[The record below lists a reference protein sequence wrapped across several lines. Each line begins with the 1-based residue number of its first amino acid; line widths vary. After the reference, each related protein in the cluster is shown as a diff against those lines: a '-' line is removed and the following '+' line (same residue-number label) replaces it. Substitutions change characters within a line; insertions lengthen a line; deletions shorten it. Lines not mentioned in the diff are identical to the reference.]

1 MISLYNIDFDDDLI
15 LWHYLDVKY
24 LKDIVDGSLYLR
36 QTKQFE
42 ADDPNECRS
51 TFGGKILGKIVLNLG
66 IRSASKCSKIAIINN
81 LSIENINEILGDK
94 RRQEEYYVKCF
105 HMSEKESA
113 TMWGNYANKNGV
125 VIKTSFRRL
134 QKALQPSKNLDLSIG
149 KVIYSKDSIQSI
161 FTETDSEKDA
171 VMTKDRR
178 FQHEKEL
185 RLALHSSV
193 DIIAE
198 ENDGVVYFSINNKGG
213 QGGIKIRINPYELI
227 EEIIIAPGIKEFDMG
242 EEGTVECIS
251 YVRKLLKSSKY
262 FVASKY
268 PSIIYSQLEGVEM
281 GCDGS
286 VVSEGF
292 KDRQHKN
299 VNDSL
304 FNKILEE
311 AILSDEVINLLADGI
326 KKNLVGPKDEIVYQ
340 PYDPSTGKISSAYI
354 TKKAAEEGENPYI
367 EITME
372 EQRKILDIDGW
383 WEKVKVNP
391 KTKKLVFPTGE

>member
-42 ADDPNECRS
+42 ADDPNECRA
-51 TFGGKILGKIVLNLG
+51 TFFGKILGKIALNVG
-66 IRSASKCSKIAIINN
+66 IRLASKCSKIDITNN
-81 LSIENINEILGDK
+81 LSVENVNEILGDK

-105 HMSEKESA
+105 HMSEEESA
-113 TMWGNYANKNGV
+113 TMWRNYANKHGV
-125 VIKTSFRRL
+125 VIKTSFKRL

-149 KVIYSKDSIQSI
+149 KVTYIKDSIQSI

-193 DIIAE
+193 DITVE
-198 ENDGVVYFSINNKGG
+198 DNDGVIYFSINNEGG
-213 QGGIKIRINPYELI
+213 QDGVKIKIDPYELI

-242 EEGTVECIS
+242 EEGKVECIS

-268 PSIIYSQLEGVEM
+268 PSIRYSELESVEM

-286 VVSEGF
+286 VVSKGF
-292 KDRQHKN
+292 KDIQYKN

-311 AILSDEVINLLADGI
+311 AILSDEVIDSLADGME
-326 KKNLVGPKDEIVYQ
+326 KSSVWPKDGIVYQ
-340 PYDPSTGKISSAYI
+340 PYDPLTGKISSAYI

-372 EQRKILDIDGW
+372 EQRKILDINGW
-383 WEKVKVNP
+383 WEKVKVDP

>member
-24 LKDIVDGSLYLR
+24 LKDIVDGNLYLR

-66 IRSASKCSKIAIINN
+66 IRLASECSKIHITNN
-81 LSIENINEILGDK
+81 LSVENINEVLGDK

-227 EEIIIAPGIKEFDMG
+227 LM
-242 EEGTVECIS
+242 
-251 YVRKLLKSSKY
+251 
-262 FVASKY
+262 
-268 PSIIYSQLEGVEM
+268 
-281 GCDGS
+281 
-286 VVSEGF
+286 
-292 KDRQHKN
+292 N
-299 VNDSL
+299 
-304 FNKILEE
+304 
-311 AILSDEVINLLADGI
+311 
-326 KKNLVGPKDEIVYQ
+326 
-340 PYDPSTGKISSAYI
+340 
-354 TKKAAEEGENPYI
+354 
-367 EITME
+367 
-372 EQRKILDIDGW
+372 
-383 WEKVKVNP
+383 
-391 KTKKLVFPTGE
+391 